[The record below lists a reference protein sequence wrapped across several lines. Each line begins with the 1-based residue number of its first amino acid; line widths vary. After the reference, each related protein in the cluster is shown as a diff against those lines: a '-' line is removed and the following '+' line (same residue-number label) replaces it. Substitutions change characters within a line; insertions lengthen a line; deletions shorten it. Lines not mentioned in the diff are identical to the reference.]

1 MKKIKNRLTKKKDM
15 DFTVFEHYECDG
27 QLSIEDI
34 GGIMESI
41 INISA
46 EEIYSHPDNPR
57 KDLGDLTELADSIKK
72 KGIMQNLT
80 VMRGHWDEE
89 RNWQQSGYTLL
100 IGHRRFSA
108 GKLAKISE
116 FPCRVVE
123 NMEYKEQIGIM
134 LEENMQR
141 NDLSIFEQ
149 AQGFQM
155 MLDLGDTEDQ
165 IAEKTGFSKTTVRHR
180 INIAKLDQDVLKE
193 KDQDDGYQLTLK
205 GLYELEKIT
214 DIDKRN
220 QILSESN
227 SSVDLVARARGAAA
241 SEKREKIKQKIV
253 NALETA
259 GIKKMSDKDE
269 RDVWS
274 DKWKKVQEYRTDNNP
289 EEIDIPES
297 DKQLYWRSN
306 WSGIEIYEKKKRV
319 KKKESKAEKLEKER
333 KAKKN
338 QIKEIM
344 KKMDARRKRLVKD
357 IISGKID
364 PVKNEQKV
372 KNSIWM
378 IIAAAGCG
386 VYRSTMCEIFTEKE
400 WYESSTE
407 EQKTA
412 LKKVDELSVIHQML
426 SVLHNTMKAER
437 NETYDYQCKY
447 NKVHGQL
454 RLEAYRIFELY
465 GWFFE
470 DGEKEILDGTS
481 ELYEG
486 ERDE

>member
-80 VMRGHWDEE
+80 VMKGHWDEE

-100 IGHRRFSA
+100 IGHRRFAA

-165 IAEKTGFSKTTVRHR
+165 IAEKTGFSRTTVRHR
-180 INIAKLDQDVLKE
+180 LNIAKLDQETVKE
-193 KDQDDGYQLTLK
+193 KTEDESFQLTLRDI
-205 GLYELEKIT
+205 YELEKIK
-214 DIDKRN
+214 DVEERN
-220 QILSESN
+220 RVLKEATSSEN
-227 SSVDLVARARGAAA
+227 LAARARSAAKNERRKENEETIINMLRENGIA
-241 SEKREKIKQKIV
+241 LAPKSAEQGIYSGTWERVENYDNDKVPETLNLPKETGIYYMKSWNGINLVKKAKKEKKELSAWEKAQKEGKAKEKKLNELKKELDKKRKEFILDIVEGKDNQGVKEEKIKDAIWKVLTGLEVGIYRRTMAELFLKKGYWDSEQKDREGADQKAIELSAFGQMLAIL
-253 NALETA
+253 NHGL
-259 GIKKMSDKDE
+259 KSDSNSP
-269 RDVWS
+269 VGYMA
-274 DKWKKVQEYRTDNNP
+274 EY
-289 EEIDIPES
+289 
-297 DKQLYWRSN
+297 
-306 WSGIEIYEKKKRV
+306 
-319 KKKESKAEKLEKER
+319 KKEK
-333 KAKKN
+333 
-338 QIKEIM
+338 
-344 KKMDARRKRLVKD
+344 
-357 IISGKID
+357 G
-364 PVKNEQKV
+364 
-372 KNSIWM
+372 
-378 IIAAAGCG
+378 
-386 VYRSTMCEIFTEKE
+386 
-400 WYESSTE
+400 
-407 EQKTA
+407 
-412 LKKVDELSVIHQML
+412 ML
-426 SVLHNTMKAER
+426 
-437 NETYDYQCKY
+437 Q
-447 NKVHGQL
+447 
-454 RLEAYRIFELY
+454 LEAYRILEVY
-465 GWFFE
+465 GWYFTE
-470 DGEKEILDGTS
+470 EEKSLLDGTH
-481 ELYEG
+481 ELYAKK
-486 ERDE
+486 DNK